1 MFRSPAAAEPIF
13 VCGLGRSGTSW
24 ISRALG
30 QSPELTYIEEA
41 WLVARLEELADW
53 FTMIHDKWDGFTP
66 WRRSGVDR
74 RRFVEGAARM
84 YRELLTLAAD
94 GKRFVEKTP
103 DWNALHLRFLH
114 ELFPDA
120 YYVLIYRDGRN
131 YVASLEAMKVREQQE
146 FDFAASCRRWAR
158 MMDVFADI
166 RSTRPIR
173 RFTVIRYEDLLQD
186 FDRIFAELCGFA
198 DIQPFR
204 PKSHPP
210 NSSFSA
216 KQTPEDFT
224 SRWLSWSAE
233 RRMTFKEHAGHQLV
247 ASGYVES
254 DDAW

>member
-1 MFRSPAAAEPIF
+1 MFKRRAAAEPIF
-13 VCGLGRSGTSW
+13 VCGLGRSGTTW

-41 WLVARLEELADW
+41 WLIAKLEELTEW
-53 FTMIHDKWDGFTP
+53 FTMVHDQWDAFTP

-74 RRFVEGAARM
+74 RAFVEGVARM
-84 YRELLTLAAD
+84 YRDLLMRAAN

-103 DWNALHLRFLH
+103 EWNAAHLKFLH

-131 YVASLEAMKVREQQE
+131 YVASLEAKKVGEQQE

-158 MMDVFADI
+158 MMEGFADI

-186 FDRIFAELCGFA
+186 FQARFAELCQFTA
-198 DIQPFR
+198 IRPFQPK
-204 PKSHPP
+204 PHPP
-210 NSSFSA
+210 NSFFSA
-216 KQTPEDFT
+216 KHTPEDFT
-224 SRWLSWSAE
+224 SRWHSWPAE
-233 RRMTFKEHAGHQLV
+233 KRLMFKQLAGRQLV